1 MELHFILEE
10 PASFASQILEQM
22 EVLVFFGVIAKLLR
36 VSEGAKTGKFVEN
49 LQYAWL
55 VSVMFFTAALK
66 VVSCKDI

>member
-10 PASFASQILEQM
+10 PASFASQILEQK
-22 EVLVFFGVIAKLLR
+22 EVLVLFGVIAKFLR